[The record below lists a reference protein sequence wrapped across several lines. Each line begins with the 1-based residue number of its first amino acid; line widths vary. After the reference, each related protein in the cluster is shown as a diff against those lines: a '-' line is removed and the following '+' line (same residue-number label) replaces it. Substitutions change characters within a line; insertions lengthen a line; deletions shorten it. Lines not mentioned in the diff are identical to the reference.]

1 MGRVCG
7 PWDMI
12 VAQPVKKNI
21 QQSVVPVTMI
31 LVMCCLLDAW
41 ILRRDI
47 AANMPKRDVGL

>member
-1 MGRVCG
+1 
-7 PWDMI
+7 MI